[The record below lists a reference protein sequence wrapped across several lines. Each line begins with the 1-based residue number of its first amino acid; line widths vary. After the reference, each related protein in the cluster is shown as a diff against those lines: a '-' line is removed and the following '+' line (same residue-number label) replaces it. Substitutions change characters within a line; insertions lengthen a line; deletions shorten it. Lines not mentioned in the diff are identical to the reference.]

1 MKENIKIEF
10 PSSSSQE
17 IDDIVQ
23 GRLKDLE
30 LKLRENGLNP
40 NLCDWDKI
48 EKKIRNDTV
57 YSMWNKIA
65 TSVGFFANQG
75 ISISKELDDIYKH
88 LSNKNKKENDRDMP
102 VENIARNYNFIAQRT
117 ITKVIFNN
125 PATIVFFGNDKVV
138 SKCHDEQF
146 DEKKGLLMCIAKA
159 HGCTHS
165 HLKAILKQ
173 RGLAGNQ
180 DAELCLLYDIAGNYF
195 YGFERIEE
203 LVEKYKQKKED

>member
-40 NLCDWDKI
+40 NLCDWDKL
-48 EKKIRNDTV
+48 EKKIRNDV
-57 YSMWNKIA
+57 VSSMWDKIS
-65 TSVGFFANQG
+65 TSVEFCANKCT
-75 ISISKELDDIYKH
+75 SISKALDNIYKN
-88 LSNKNKKENDRDMP
+88 LSNKNKKENDKDMP
-102 VENIARNYNFIAQRT
+102 VENIARNYNFRTQRI
-117 ITKVIFNN
+117 ITKVIFND
-125 PATIVFFGNDKVV
+125 PATIVFFGDVKIV
-138 SKCHDEQF
+138 SKCHDEEF

-159 HGCTHS
+159 HGCSHS

-173 RGLAGNQ
+173 RGLVGSQ
-180 DAELCLLYDIAGNYF
+180 DAELCLLYDIADKHGYDVKEINRLIKKTKK
-195 YGFERIEE
+195 GE
-203 LVEKYKQKKED
+203 LK